1 MVKDN
6 NVIKY
11 AAFIIT
17 YNRSGII
24 TDTID
29 QILKQSI
36 APQKILIIDNSDNKD
51 TEKIID
57 QLKNPKLEYH
67 YVGYNSGPSGGA
79 YIGLKK
85 LANQDFDWLF
95 WVDDDNP
102 PAELNLIEKIFDIL
116 PLIDSEECGQLG
128 LVGHR
133 FNKWTGEIIRIRD
146 EELKEKV
153 IEVDTIGGGQCKII
167 STKVARLGIFPEKK
181 LFFGFED
188 LDIDIKIKQA
198 GFKSYVS
205 GKLLYDSRSGNNRLN
220 YKKSSAMVYDEN
232 TLNRQYYSIRSLLT
246 IFSSNH
252 YITALLYL
260 SLKKLITLI
269 LTFAHGP
276 RPGFNHAKIVF
287 LAYYHFFKG
296 KYGKIDLNLKM

>member
-1 MVKDN
+1 MVENKN
-6 NVIKY
+6 EIKY

-24 TDTID
+24 IDTID

-57 QLKNPKLEYH
+57 ELKNPKLEYH

-116 PLIDSEECGQLG
+116 PLIDSEKCGQLG

-133 FNKWTGEIIRIRD
+133 FNKWTGEIIRIGD
-146 EELKEKV
+146 EELKEDV

-220 YKKSSAMVYDEN
+220 FVKDKSPIYDEN

-246 IFSSNH
+246 IFSANF
-252 YITALLYL
+252 YIMAFIYL
-260 SLKKLITLI
+260 SLKKIIASI
-269 LTFAHGP
+269 LAFKQGP
-276 RPGFNHAKIVF
+276 KAGFKFMKVVF
-287 LAYYHFFKG
+287 LAYYHFFIG
-296 KYGKIDLNLKM
+296 RYGKINLNL